1 MRILFVC
8 ATEYQLL
15 NAISAKLN
23 LFAQVD
29 ADIVLQRK
37 NSRELAAR
45 LKESG
50 LFAEVCYAAEEKL
63 GLHDWLRKFTSGSSV
78 KISFLDALYNSVL
91 SVVLF
96 LGEKFIA
103 EDVKL
108 NRMVHGYD
116 RIRDYKYDE
125 MLAQNNSPLVNLFW
139 KKLKKHCKM
148 SILDEGVG
156 SYRCKNIGGKNTTA
170 DCAYLYDPRL
180 AIYECD
186 EFQKLPKLD
195 ANPDVLKYAND
206 VFEYS
211 PSDNDGN
218 YNDSVILFEY
228 GCEKMPDYLRD
239 LHGIKKVL
247 LRNPYK
253 KHCGLHYRY
262 VKQVDCFKSIAKNFK
277 GNVYLKLHPRTAA
290 GFLDEFK
297 DSGIKQIKSYRI
309 PWELFCLNMQ
319 LKNVTMYAILSTAV
333 CMHPIS
339 LSENNNKYVL
349 LYKIIEDNI
358 SEDDKA
364 FMKKLLT
371 YYPKVF
377 AIPTNLYG
385 EKNEYRV
392 K

>member
-37 NSRELAAR
+37 NSRELAER
-45 LKESG
+45 LKASG
-50 LFAEVCYAAEEKL
+50 LFAEVCYANEEAM
-63 GLHDWLRKFTSGSSV
+63 GLHDWLRKFTSGSSAQ
-78 KISFLDALYNSVL
+78 ISLVDALRNSAVNGAI
-91 SVVLF
+91 F
-96 LGEKFIA
+96 LGTKFIA
-103 EDVKL
+103 EDIKL
-108 NRMVHGYD
+108 GRMVHGYD
-116 RIRDYKYDE
+116 RIKDYKYDE
-125 MLAQNNSPLVNLFW
+125 LLAQNNSTLVNLFW
-139 KKLKKHCKM
+139 KKLKKQDCKM

-180 AIYECD
+180 AIYECA
-186 EFQKLPKLD
+186 EFKKLPKLD
-195 ANPDVLKYAND
+195 FNPDVLEYANN
-206 VFEYS
+206 VFGYR

-228 GCEKMPDYLRD
+228 GCEKMPAYLTD

-247 LRNPYK
+247 LRNPYR

-262 VKQVDCFKSIAKNFK
+262 VKQVECFKAIAKKFK

-297 DSGIKQIKSYRI
+297 DSGIKQIRSYKI

-358 SEDDKA
+358 SKDDKA
-364 FMKKLLT
+364 FMERLLT

-385 EKNEYRV
+385 EKNE
-392 K
+392 